1 MRKRNLFCLLSLI
14 AAFEIFFAGC
24 DWGTGG
30 GSEANEP
37 RIIKGTTIA
46 GDPVEVEITRGTA
59 KAALTPANGDK
70 YVMKVNKLVVSRGTI
85 RLDVRR
91 IIFYPTG
98 GGVAFSATYSGTSF
112 DDAVITVHELPT
124 PDGGIAPVLP
134 PSPPTTEPT
143 ANVLA
148 AQLAAD
154 LNALYGAGTAASSA
168 AWVTLLKDISLTK
181 TLTIPM
187 GVTLA
192 VPTTRTL
199 TANASDKTG
208 IADPDLKADGSDGPA
223 GSGSYQ
229 ITGPGTLD
237 VGGTLVARNRTLRT
251 AKTVLRQGAVYT
263 LWYWT
268 PSGFTNAGNLT
279 SVLALDS
286 GGTLEIAYAALPA
299 SQQVGILV
307 DYYTFT
313 LKGGATLNSEFKFAD
328 SSNTLKDNVVIENGA
343 ELRLALGASSGQGGT
358 ITSGG
363 TVSVK
368 SGGKIV
374 FNPQRPPKAPAIA
387 TGSVVIL
394 QGGTLEIAES
404 PTGTMKVIGTTD
416 EYMFKLGSGASIEMK
431 PKSYTAPV
439 NSPVSL
445 FEYFF
450 LGGTVTTR
458 PQTNGNIWMD
468 VDYTIKNGAKL
479 DIPSGSKAFVIGGFD
494 GYVIAGLSA
503 IDSNHPDKRQYGF
516 GTITIEAAGG
526 LTVGGMLLLD
536 GSGATLTVPSP
547 ISTSITGYSTNI
559 GALDMTNAQGLVS
572 NATVTGA
579 SLTPAIPPGTPGNQ
593 VLTGK
598 GWPPG
603 P

>member
-1 MRKRNLFCLLSLI
+1 MRKRNLFCLLPVI
-14 AAFEIFFAGC
+14 AAFGIFFAGC
-24 DWGTGG
+24 DFFERGTG

-37 RIIKGTTIA
+37 RIIKGSTVA

-70 YVMKVNKLVVSRGTI
+70 YVMKVNKAVVSRGTI

-91 IIFYPTG
+91 IVFYPTG

-124 PDGGIAPVLP
+124 PDGGVAPVLP

-143 ANVLA
+143 AVELA

-313 LKGGATLNSEFKFAD
+313 LKGGAALNNEFKFAD

-343 ELRLALGASSGQGGT
+343 ELRLALGTSSGQGGT

-387 TGSVVIL
+387 TGSMIIL
-394 QGGTLEIAES
+394 QGGTLEIYES
-404 PTGTMKVIGTTD
+404 PTGTMKVIGTTN
-416 EYMFKLGSGASIEMK
+416 EYMFQLGSGASIEMK

-450 LGGTVTTR
+450 WGGTITTR

-468 VDYTIKNGAKL
+468 VDYTIKNGATL
-479 DIPSGSKAFVIGGFD
+479 SIPSGSKAFVIGGFD
-494 GYVIAGLSA
+494 GYMIAGLA
-503 IDSNHPDKRQYGF
+503 AGHADKRQYGF
-516 GTITIEAAGG
+516 GTITVEAAGG
-526 LTVGGMLLLD
+526 LSVGGMLLLD

-547 ISTSITGYSTNI
+547 ITSSITGYSTNI

-579 SLTPAIPPGTPGNQ
+579 SLSPTIPPGTGTQ

-598 GWPPG
+598 SWPPG